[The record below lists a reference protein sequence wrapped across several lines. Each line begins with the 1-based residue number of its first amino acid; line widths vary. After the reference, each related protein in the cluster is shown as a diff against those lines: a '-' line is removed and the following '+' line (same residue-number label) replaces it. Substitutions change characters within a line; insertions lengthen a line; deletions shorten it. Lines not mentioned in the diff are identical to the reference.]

1 MPPAMPISKT
11 PISKKPAGEWKDRYL
26 RLNCPAC
33 GADNHII
40 VTYDGPQSQTDE
52 VGLCHACG
60 APVHHERC
68 FMIWVG
74 PSRVE
79 VERRVARAAGLARVL

>member
-1 MPPAMPISKT
+1 MPISKP

-26 RLNCPAC
+26 RLSCPAC

-40 VTYDGPQSQTDE
+40 VTFDGPQSQTDE

-60 APVHHERC
+60 APVHSERC

-74 PSRVE
+74 RSRVE